1 MKVFSWFWIGSLAT
15 LALAGCKSDA
25 PVSAG
30 AAETAE
36 ARVIEAEQVEVRATL
51 RSTGTLHARES
62 STLSAQVMGRV
73 EKVLVREGDT
83 VRAGQ
88 TVVVLDDATLR
99 SSVVQVQSS
108 VTAAEQQLAA
118 AQANADLAAS
128 TLARYRQLEA
138 QKSVSPQEMDEI
150 TRRAEAATAEV
161 AALKAQVNA
170 IRAQQ
175 AGASAMLGY
184 SRIVA
189 PFAGTVTARMIDP
202 GTIAAPGVPLVEIDS
217 AGPLELDTA
226 VPESAIAG
234 LRKGMKLDV
243 TVDSINGQSLPGTVS
258 EIVPAADPAT
268 HSFLIKVAL
277 LSSEQLRAGLSASAS
292 IPCGSKP
299 AVLAPRS
306 AIVMRG
312 SLATALVL
320 DTGGIAQ
327 LRYVT
332 LGQTQG
338 DKVEILSGLNGGEKL
353 VDSPGDR
360 DLAGKRIDDSR
371 AGVQP

>member
-1 MKVFSWFWIGSLAT
+1 MKGFSWLWIGSLAT
-15 LALAGCKSDA
+15 LALAGCKADA

-30 AAETAE
+30 ARETAE
-36 ARVIEAEQVEVRATL
+36 ARMVEAEHVEVPATL

-99 SSVVQVQSS
+99 SSVLQAQSG

-118 AQANADLAAS
+118 AQANADLAAT
-128 TLARYRQLEA
+128 TLARYKQLEV
-138 QKSVSPQEMDEI
+138 QKSVSPQEMDEV
-150 TRRAEAATAEV
+150 TRRAEAATAQV
-161 AALKAQVNA
+161 AALRAQVNVV
-170 IRAQQ
+170 RAQQ

-189 PFAGTVTARMIDP
+189 PFAGTITSRMIDP
-202 GTIAAPGVPLVEIDS
+202 GAMAAPGIPLLQIDS
-217 AGPLELDTA
+217 AGPLELDST

-234 LRKGMKLDV
+234 LHKGMKLDI
-243 TVDSINGQSLPGTVS
+243 TVDSINGQSLRGTIS

-268 HSFLIKVAL
+268 HSFLIKIAL
-277 LSSEQLRAGLSASAS
+277 PSSGQLRAGMSASAS
-292 IPCGSKP
+292 IPRGSKL

-312 SLATALVL
+312 SLATVLVV
-320 DTGGIAQ
+320 GQSGIAQ

-332 LGQTQG
+332 LGQTDG

-360 DLAGKRIDDSR
+360 DLAGKRIE
-371 AGVQP
+371 AQP

>member
-1 MKVFSWFWIGSLAT
+1 MKVFSWLWIGTLAT
-15 LALAGCKSDA
+15 LALTGCKSDA
-25 PVSAG
+25 PVSG
-30 AAETAE
+30 GSTETAE
-36 ARVIEAEQVEVRATL
+36 ARVVQAEQVEVPATL

-73 EKVLVREGDT
+73 EKVLVREGDM

-88 TVVVLDDATLR
+88 TIVILDDATLR
-99 SSVVQVQSS
+99 SSVVQAQSG

-118 AQANADLAAS
+118 AQANADLAAG
-128 TLARYRQLEA
+128 TLARYRQLEV
-138 QKSVSPQEMDEI
+138 QKSVSPQEMDEV
-150 TRRAEAATAEV
+150 TRRAEAATAQV

-175 AGASAMLGY
+175 TGASTMLGY

-202 GTIAAPGVPLVEIDS
+202 GAMAAPGVPLVQIDS
-217 AGPLELDTA
+217 SGPLELNST
-226 VPESAIAG
+226 VPESAISG
-234 LRKGMKLDV
+234 LRKGIKLDV
-243 TVDSINGQSLPGTVS
+243 TVDSINGQLLRGTIS

-277 LSSEQLRAGLSASAS
+277 PYFEQLRAGLSASAA
-292 IPCGSKP
+292 IPCGPKP
-299 AVLAPRS
+299 AVLVQRS

-320 DTGGIAQ
+320 DQSGIAQ

-332 LGQTQG
+332 LGQVEG
-338 DKVEILSGLNGGEKL
+338 AKIEILSGLNGGEKL

-360 DLAGKRIDDSR
+360 DLAGKRIE
-371 AGVQP
+371 AQP